1 MGGSS
6 QHRSVKFNSG
16 KEGVQEKLAKL
27 EAKKAEA
34 EKAVAQAQAAASKK
48 EETKSFAITA

>member
-1 MGGSS
+1 MASPS
-6 QHRSVKFNSG
+6 QHRSVKFNSN

-34 EKAVAQAQAAASKK
+34 ERAVAEAEAAVGKK
-48 EETKSFAITA
+48 EETTSVAITA